1 MAPRAASSPPSHSA
15 EPVVSWGRGAHSN
28 KLRSG
33 EGALGTARASALGP
47 GVQAELEKIPPPPNE
62 DWREKEAA
70 GPQDLGFGVD
80 RFSASHGHLP
90 SLARARLHCGGRLY
104 VPHPSHTPG
113 TTGTHLGRESKP
125 RSFQKVPRDGTP
137 GAEVL
142 TSVHLQLHSFPPSL
156 PATSGHGMEELRPQG
171 WGVCPGW
178 HPGRGIPGGAEVT
191 EVGSVP
197 RVAPREG
204 VSEKLICSASVGQL
218 LPHSQAGEALPEQE
232 AVSQHF
238 S

>member
-15 EPVVSWGRGAHSN
+15 EPLVSWGRDAHSN

-90 SLARARLHCGGRLY
+90 SLARARLHCGG
-104 VPHPSHTPG
+104 VCMCPTPV
-113 TTGTHLGRESKP
+113 THRAPQVLSWGGS
-125 RSFQKVPRDGTP
+125 RSP
-137 GAEVL
+137 GASRRFQGTE
-142 TSVHLQLHSFPPSL
+142 LQAQRFLPASTCSFILFFPPSRPPL
-156 PATSGHGMEELRPQG
+156 ATAWRS
-171 WGVCPGW
+171 
-178 HPGRGIPGGAEVT
+178 
-191 EVGSVP
+191 
-197 RVAPREG
+197 
-204 VSEKLICSASVGQL
+204 
-218 LPHSQAGEALPEQE
+218 
-232 AVSQHF
+232 
-238 S
+238 